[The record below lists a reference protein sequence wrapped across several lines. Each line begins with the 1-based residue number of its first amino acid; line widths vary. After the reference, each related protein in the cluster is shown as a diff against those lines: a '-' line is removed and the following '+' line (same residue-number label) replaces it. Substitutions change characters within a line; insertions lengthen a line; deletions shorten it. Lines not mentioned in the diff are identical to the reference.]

1 MLVFGE
7 REKLTKSL
15 SNGSASL
22 KTEGSGML
30 GLALFLGLSL
40 RGLTSVGYTG
50 EGQFSL
56 PLGAAS
62 TEVVSIWKSPE
73 TIRLKGRIPLNMTE
87 SVNYVCEGSYDG
99 GDGER
104 KILSWKLASQV
115 EPSASGSDMS
125 RDSFHYALVTCSLS
139 LKFPLYLESFILI
152 LS

>member
-87 SVNYVCEGSYDG
+87 SVNYVCG
-99 GDGER
+99 GRRGWGE
-104 KILSWKLASQV
+104 KDF
-115 EPSASGSDMS
+115 E
-125 RDSFHYALVTCSLS
+125 
-139 LKFPLYLESFILI
+139 LEAGKS
-152 LS
+152 S